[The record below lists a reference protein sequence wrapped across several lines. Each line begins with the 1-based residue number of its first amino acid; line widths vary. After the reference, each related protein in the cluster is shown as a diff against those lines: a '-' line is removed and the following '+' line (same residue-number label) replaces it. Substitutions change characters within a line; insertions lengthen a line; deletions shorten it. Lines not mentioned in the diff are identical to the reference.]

1 MLLLLLFLSLLL
13 TFYNTLSYAQ
23 MKPEPVLDPM
33 LRKQQIARSFEM
45 VKRVT
50 QLVSDKG
57 MVPQVMMNSFDPLK
71 SFYAKMVS
79 S

>member
-13 TFYNTLSYAQ
+13 TFYNTLSHAQ